1 MTKGA
6 RLVTVALGFTWAAC
20 APTSPP
26 ATGVSSPQASSENAA
41 GTEPSSLRSQ
51 LPSAAEH
58 QPAPSASDSHS
69 GQLRVLEVPGF
80 QPSLVYEPA
89 GTEPRPLLVATH
101 GAGGVP
107 EGDCAYW
114 RELTAG
120 RAFLL
125 CLRGT
130 PLDQRGP
137 SGFYYKDHHALG
149 REFVAAVARFRERFG
164 ARLAP
169 TARVYA
175 GFSQGAIMGAPMI
188 VPHAGDFQ
196 RLALIEG
203 GYEYWS
209 LGTARSFAANGGQRV
224 LFVCGTQTCK
234 QKAEIPAAWLREAK
248 VAVRIE
254 FAEGAGHTPFGEVM
268 DRTLQAL
275 PWLLQDA
282 PHWL

>member
-1 MTKGA
+1 MTKGT
-6 RLVTVALGFTWAAC
+6 RLVAALGFTWAAC

-26 ATGVSSPQASSENAA
+26 ASGASHAEQASVDARRAEQSGESSPAVR
-41 GTEPSSLRSQ
+41 T
-51 LPSAAEH
+51 AEH
-58 QPAPSASDSHS
+58 QHSPPTLDSDQ
-69 GQLRVLEVPGF
+69 GLLRALEVPGF
-80 QPSLVYEPA
+80 LPSLVYEPT

-130 PLDQRGP
+130 PLDQREP
-137 SGFYYKDHHALG
+137 SGFYYKDHRALG
-149 REFVAAVARFRERFG
+149 REFVAAVAQFRQKYG
-164 ARLAP
+164 ARLAA

-188 VPHAGDFQ
+188 VPHAGDFR

-209 LGTARSFAANGGQRV
+209 LGTARSFAANGGERV

-268 DRTLQAL
+268 DRTVKAL
-275 PWLLQDA
+275 PWLLEGA
-282 PHWL
+282 SHWL